1 MVDQLQSPQEEAD
14 TGTRILLHAKHHASD
29 NGYKFVM
36 VVSEDSDVYVL
47 CIGLATD
54 INSSFLSD
62 KRN

>member
-1 MVDQLQSPQEEAD
+1 MVNQLQSPQEEAD
-14 TGTRILLHAKHHASD
+14 RPTRILLHAKHHASD
-29 NGYKFVM
+29 NEYKFVM

-47 CIGLATD
+47 CIALATD

>member
-1 MVDQLQSPQEEAD
+1 MVNQLQSPQEEAD
-14 TGTRILLHAKHHASD
+14 TRILLHAKHHASD
-29 NGYKFVM
+29 NEYKFVM

-47 CIGLATD
+47 GIALATD

>member
-1 MVDQLQSPQEEAD
+1 M
-14 TGTRILLHAKHHASD
+14 HHASD
-29 NGYKFVM
+29 NEYKFVM

-47 CIGLATD
+47 CIALATD